1 MLQLL
6 LEGSWVVISGL
17 IGPLIW
23 VVIMVALLV
32 APLITTHEP
41 PSRLLESLGV
51 YLTSVP
57 G

>member
-51 YLTSVP
+51 YSTSVP